1 MHKIIGLIT
10 VRTSSTRLHKKCLL
24 KFGENRVI
32 EHIIDRCLIN
42 NIEPI
47 ICTTDDSS
55 DHILCEISNNK
66 KIQFFRGSN
75 INKILRWYDCATH
88 NNLKSFVTID
98 ADDPFFCP
106 EEVKRSYELLLN
118 NNYDLILPYKS
129 SSNGSAMVGYSIKT
143 NLLKKALEKIDINC
157 DTEMAWTYLKAVK
170 GARFIELSS
179 PEKFEVI
186 GRLTLDYW
194 EDYIFL
200 EALRLILGNQ
210 PKREDIFIFLKENPG
225 ILNINSFR
233 TKEWEDNQQKKV
245 YRSNHRLN

>member
-1 MHKIIGLIT
+1 MSKIPGLIT
-10 VRTSSTRLHKKCLL
+10 VRTSSTRLPKKCLL
-24 KFGENRVI
+24 QFGEKRVI
-32 EHIIDRCLIN
+32 EHIIDRCISN

-47 ICTTDDSS
+47 ICTTDDPS
-55 DHILCEISNNK
+55 DDILCEISNNK

-75 INKILRWYDCATH
+75 INKILRWYDCARH
-88 NNLKSFVTID
+88 NNLDNFATID

-106 EEVKRSYELLLN
+106 KEVKRSYELLLN

-129 SSNGSAMVGYSIKT
+129 SSDGSAMVGYSIKT

-170 GARFIELSS
+170 DANFIELSS
-179 PEKFEVI
+179 PQKFEVI

-200 EALRLILGNQ
+200 EALRLILGDQSN
-210 PKREDIFIFLKENPG
+210 REDIYFFLKENPG
-225 ILNINSFR
+225 IININSFL
-233 TKEWEDNQQKKV
+233 TKEWKKNQQNKA
-245 YRSNHRLN
+245 YNQNHILS